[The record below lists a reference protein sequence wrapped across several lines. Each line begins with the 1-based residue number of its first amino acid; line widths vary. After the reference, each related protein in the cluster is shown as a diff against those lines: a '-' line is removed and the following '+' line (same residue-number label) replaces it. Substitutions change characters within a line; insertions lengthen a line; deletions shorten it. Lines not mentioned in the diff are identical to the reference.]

1 MPICRP
7 RCAGGGF
14 ICGAANRWRRDSA
27 YNARLVP
34 WEGAATAEPAAQAG
48 FHQRFS
54 VLPSVSLL
62 ESFQTSQFTVMLVIY
77 LVAITA
83 EAMSGAL
90 AAGRRNMDI
99 FGVAVIAFV
108 TALGGGTIRDMVLGH
123 YPIGW
128 TQHPEYV
135 YLVISAGLLT
145 ILVAR
150 HMHHLKQVFLLLD
163 AMGLIAF
170 SLIGC
175 NVALELGYPPVVVV
189 MSGMLTGISG
199 GILRDVLCN
208 QVPVV
213 FRRELYAS
221 VSLAVCLLFLGLRT
235 LDVGSNTSTAVC
247 FAAGLTLR
255 LAAIRFRWRLPV
267 FSYQQR
273 WEE

>member
-1 MPICRP
+1 
-7 RCAGGGF
+7 
-14 ICGAANRWRRDSA
+14 
-27 YNARLVP
+27 
-34 WEGAATAEPAAQAG
+34 
-48 FHQRFS
+48 
-54 VLPSVSLL
+54 
-62 ESFQTSQFTVMLVIY
+62 MLTVIY
-77 LVAITA
+77 VVAITA

-108 TALGGGTIRDMVLGH
+108 TALGGGTIRDILLGRF
-123 YPIGW
+123 PVGW

-135 YLVISAGLLT
+135 YLVVFAGLLT
-145 ILVAR
+145 IVGASYMR
-150 HMHHLKQVFLLLD
+150 RLKHVFLVLD

-175 NVALELGYPPVVVV
+175 NAALEMDYPIVVAI
-189 MSGMLTGISG
+189 MSGMITGISG

-221 VSLAVCLLFLGLRT
+221 VSLFACILFLSLRE
-235 LDVGSNTSTAVC
+235 LGVEADINTAVT
-247 FAAGLTLR
+247 FASGLVLR
-255 LAAIRFRWRLPV
+255 LMAIWGGWKLPT

-273 WEE
+273 WD

>member
-1 MPICRP
+1 MFESL
-7 RCAGGGF
+7 A
-14 ICGAANRWRRDSA
+14 
-27 YNARLVP
+27 LVFKP
-34 WEGAATAEPAAQAG
+34 LATRQ
-48 FHQRFS
+48 FD
-54 VLPSVSLL
+54 LL
-62 ESFQTSQFTVMLVIY
+62 LIIY

-90 AAGRRNMDI
+90 AAGRRNMDV

-108 TALGGGTIRDMVLGH
+108 TSLGGGTIRDVVLGN

-135 YLVISAGLLT
+135 YLVILAGLATTL
-145 ILVAR
+145 LAR
-150 HMHHLKQVFLLLD
+150 FMHHMKRIFLMLD
-163 AMGLIAF
+163 AMGLVAF

-175 NVALELGYPPVVVV
+175 NVALQLDYPVMVVI
-189 MSGMLTGISG
+189 MAGMLTGICG

-221 VSLAVCLLFLGLRT
+221 VSLFVCVLFIGLRSWGIDSD
-235 LDVGSNTSTAVC
+235 LNMFVC
-247 FAAGLTLR
+247 FALGFGFRMLALR
-255 LAAIRFRWRLPV
+255 FSWKLPT

-273 WEE
+273 WD

>member
-1 MPICRP
+1 M
-7 RCAGGGF
+7 
-14 ICGAANRWRRDSA
+14 
-27 YNARLVP
+27 
-34 WEGAATAEPAAQAG
+34 
-48 FHQRFS
+48 
-54 VLPSVSLL
+54 LPSVSLL
-62 ESFQTSQFTVMLVIY
+62 DSFQWSQFTTMLVIY

-99 FGVAVIAFV
+99 FGVAVIASV

-123 YPIGW
+123 YPISW
-128 TQHPEYV
+128 TQHPEYIF
-135 YLVISAGLLT
+135 LVIGAGLLT
-145 ILVAR
+145 TLVAR
-150 HMHHLKQVFLLLD
+150 HMHRLKRVFLLLD

-189 MSGMLTGISG
+189 ISGMLTGISG

-208 QVPVV
+208 QVPIV

-221 VSLAVCLLFLGLRT
+221 VSLAVCLLFQVMHT
-235 LDVGSNTSTAVC
+235 LQVEYNVSTLVC
-247 FAAGLTLR
+247 FAAGLALR
-255 LAAIRFRWRLPV
+255 LLAIRFEWSLPV

-273 WEE
+273 WE